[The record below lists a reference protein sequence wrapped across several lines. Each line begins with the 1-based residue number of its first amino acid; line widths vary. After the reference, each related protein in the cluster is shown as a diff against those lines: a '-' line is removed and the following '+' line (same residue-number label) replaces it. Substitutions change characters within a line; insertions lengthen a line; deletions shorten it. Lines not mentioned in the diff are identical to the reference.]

1 MRDRDPDGADL
12 TMTKRRA
19 WKLRPGSDDK
29 TVRDVLKTGLI
40 RLDYE
45 VLGLRP
51 EMTREE
57 LIRAIQEHNPE
68 RSDKGVRSRAGQVV
82 ALFGQVAK
90 GDLAL
95 VPRDKGKSM
104 MIGEIISDR
113 PSVSGSGIEIQV
125 RWIDTDVPLSR
136 FNQDLQYSF
145 MAIHKF
151 CGVSRNNASQR
162 LLLIARG
169 EADPGG

>member
-1 MRDRDPDGADL
+1 MQPRVQKTGYDTPMRDRDPDGADL

-29 TVRDVLKTGLI
+29 TVGDVLKTGLI

-68 RSDKGVRSRAGQVV
+68 RSDKGVGNYLEWPRPTPSAAGLAQHHEAQSTLVTELKFRTRLYQSR
-82 ALFGQVAK
+82 
-90 GDLAL
+90 
-95 VPRDKGKSM
+95 
-104 MIGEIISDR
+104 
-113 PSVSGSGIEIQV
+113 
-125 RWIDTDVPLSR
+125 
-136 FNQDLQYSF
+136 
-145 MAIHKF
+145 
-151 CGVSRNNASQR
+151 
-162 LLLIARG
+162 
-169 EADPGG
+169 